1 MDNSRD
7 ADLKALHERFND
19 ASLSPA
25 NRASAYRSFQT
36 IQAKVKDR
44 KLARLRD
51 RLVLAHR
58 ANDTKETEKIE
69 QLVREYSWR
78 RGWSR
83 QR

>member
-7 ADLKALHERFND
+7 ADLKALHDRFSNPL
-19 ASLSPA
+19 LSRA
-25 NRASAYRSFQT
+25 NRATAYRNFQT

-44 KLARLRD
+44 HLARLRD
-51 RLVLAHR
+51 RLVRAHR
-58 ANDTKETEKIE
+58 ACNTKEIENIE

-78 RGWSR
+78 QGWSH